1 MRKEELQQTNLGIVK
16 IFLLGYRS
24 DPGRGR
30 CYKRQKGMILIYKG
44 EIGGE

>member
-24 DPGRGR
+24 DPGR